1 MVDEDWQARWYLDRL
16 PPHVHNAQALDAWVG
31 KLPKEQKGLL
41 EWSRDDLLVVDQ
53 TDAALYPAYIALGTA
68 RLAVQYRFDPGAV
81 DDGMTV
87 AVPLHLLNALD
98 DARLSWLA
106 PGFVADK
113 ATALIKSLPKA
124 LRRNFVP
131 APDFGRAFAEA
142 YSQPE
147 ADSIEG
153 ALARFLKKLS
163 GVDVTALDFDAA
175 GIDAHLLANLRIFD
189 GDGKHVL
196 AE

>member
-1 MVDEDWQARWYLDRL
+1 MKLLGEGLGELQTALL
-16 PPHVHNAQALDAWVG
+16 PIG
-31 KLPKEQKGLL
+31 SGIEISRKL
-41 EWSRDDLLVVDQ
+41 
-53 TDAALYPAYIALGTA
+53 
-68 RLAVQYRFDPGAV
+68 
-81 DDGMTV
+81 
-87 AVPLHLLNALD
+87 
-98 DARLSWLA
+98 
-106 PGFVADK
+106 ADK

-163 GVDVTALDFDAA
+163 GVDVSALDFDAA
-175 GIDAHLLANLRIFD
+175 GIDAAWTGEPKTRS
-189 GDGKHVL
+189 
-196 AE
+196 